1 MLKILR
7 KIFIKNYDDVNN
19 PTVRESHGKLAAGFG
34 IFSNTILVAIK
45 LIFGIIAKSISMI
58 GDSINNLSDGA
69 NSWITL
75 IGFKMS
81 SKPADK
87 EHPFGHQRIEYITG
101 LIVSIIVVALAI
113 ILGYQSVDKIINPVV
128 TEYSIVSIIILSI
141 AILLKIIQALF
152 NFKVAKLINSVTIKA
167 VGVDSLS
174 DTIAT
179 SLLLISAIICYF
191 VHDPWTMYIDGV
203 MGIVVAIFVGYSGI
217 KMIKETSSPLIGEAT
232 QIESIKSIINEIHSY
247 EGVLDIHDLVAHNYG
262 PNKIFMTVHVEID
275 SRTPILEA
283 HDLVD
288 SIENDI
294 RKKYD
299 VELTIHMDPVDIS
312 NPEVI
317 RLKQKAI
324 DCLHQIDQSLK
335 LHDFRMV
342 SGISHSNLVFDVLIP
357 FDLKIDEKIIYNKLT
372 ELINVDEKVE
382 LRLVINFDRPFME

>member
-69 NSWITL
+69 NSLITL

-294 RKKYD
+294 RKKYN

-357 FDLKIDEKIIYNKLT
+357 FDLKIDETIIYNKLT

>member
-19 PTVRESHGKLAAGFG
+19 PIVRESHGKLAAGFG

-69 NSWITL
+69 NSLITL

-203 MGIVVAIFVGYSGI
+203 MGIVVAIFVGYSVI

-294 RKKYD
+294 RKKYN

-357 FDLKIDEKIIYNKLT
+357 FDLKIDEKTIYNKLT

>member
-69 NSWITL
+69 NSLITL

-232 QIESIKSIINEIHSY
+232 QIDSIKSIINEIHSY

>member
-7 KIFIKNYDDVNN
+7 KIFIKNYNDVNN

-69 NSWITL
+69 NSLITL

-128 TEYSIVSIIILSI
+128 TNYSIVSIIILSI

-342 SGISHSNLVFDVLIP
+342 SGISHSNLVFDVLVP

>member
-69 NSWITL
+69 NSLITL

-128 TEYSIVSIIILSI
+128 TEYSIVSIIILSV

-294 RKKYD
+294 RKKYN

-357 FDLKIDEKIIYNKLT
+357 FDLKIDEKTIYNKLT

>member
-69 NSWITL
+69 NSLITL

-294 RKKYD
+294 RKKYN

-357 FDLKIDEKIIYNKLT
+357 FDLKIDEKTIYNKLT

>member
-69 NSWITL
+69 NSLITL

-324 DCLHQIDQSLK
+324 DCLYQIDQSLK

-357 FDLKIDEKIIYNKLT
+357 FDLKIDETIIYNKLT

>member
-69 NSWITL
+69 NSLITL

-128 TEYSIVSIIILSI
+128 TNYSIVSIIILSI

-342 SGISHSNLVFDVLIP
+342 SGISHSNLVFDVLVP

>member
-69 NSWITL
+69 NSLITL

-191 VHDPWTMYIDGV
+191 VHDPWTMYIDGA

-357 FDLKIDEKIIYNKLT
+357 FDLKIDEKTIYNKLT

>member
-69 NSWITL
+69 NSLITL

-128 TEYSIVSIIILSI
+128 TEYSIVSIIILSV

-294 RKKYD
+294 RKKYN

-357 FDLKIDEKIIYNKLT
+357 FDLKIDEKTIYNKLT

-382 LRLVINFDRPFME
+382 LRLVINFDRPFTE

>member
-1 MLKILR
+1 M
-7 KIFIKNYDDVNN
+7 
-19 PTVRESHGKLAAGFG
+19 E
-34 IFSNTILVAIK
+34 
-45 LIFGIIAKSISMI
+45 
-58 GDSINNLSDGA
+58 
-69 NSWITL
+69 
-75 IGFKMS
+75 
-81 SKPADK
+81 
-87 EHPFGHQRIEYITG
+87 
-101 LIVSIIVVALAI
+101 
-113 ILGYQSVDKIINPVV
+113 
-128 TEYSIVSIIILSI
+128 
-141 AILLKIIQALF
+141 ILLKIIQALF

-357 FDLKIDEKIIYNKLT
+357 FDLKIDEKTIYNKLT

>member
-1 MLKILR
+1 
-7 KIFIKNYDDVNN
+7 
-19 PTVRESHGKLAAGFG
+19 
-34 IFSNTILVAIK
+34 
-45 LIFGIIAKSISMI
+45 MI

-69 NSWITL
+69 NSLITL

-128 TEYSIVSIIILSI
+128 TEYSIVSIIILSV

-294 RKKYD
+294 RKKYN

-357 FDLKIDEKIIYNKLT
+357 FDLKIDEKTIYNKLT

>member
-69 NSWITL
+69 NSLITL

-357 FDLKIDEKIIYNKLT
+357 FDLKIDETTIYNKLT

>member
-7 KIFIKNYDDVNN
+7 KIFIKNYNDVNN

-69 NSWITL
+69 NSLITL

-357 FDLKIDEKIIYNKLT
+357 FDLKIDEKTIYNKLT

>member
-69 NSWITL
+69 NSLITL

-128 TEYSIVSIIILSI
+128 TEYSIVSIIILSV

-299 VELTIHMDPVDIS
+299 VELTIHMDPVDMS

-357 FDLKIDEKIIYNKLT
+357 FDLKIDEKTIYNKLT

>member
-69 NSWITL
+69 NSLITL

-128 TEYSIVSIIILSI
+128 TEYSIVSIIILLI

-357 FDLKIDEKIIYNKLT
+357 FDLKIDEKTIYNKLT

>member
-69 NSWITL
+69 NSLITL

-294 RKKYD
+294 RKKYN

-335 LHDFRMV
+335 LHDFRTV

-357 FDLKIDEKIIYNKLT
+357 FDLKIDEKTIYNKLT